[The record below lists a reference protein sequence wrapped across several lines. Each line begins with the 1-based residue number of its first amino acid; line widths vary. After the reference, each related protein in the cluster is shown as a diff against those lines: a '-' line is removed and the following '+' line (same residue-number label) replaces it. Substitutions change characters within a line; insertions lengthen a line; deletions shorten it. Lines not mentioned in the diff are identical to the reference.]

1 MARRALFFGLGSVL
15 AGLAAL
21 FEVPGVERSAVVLLV
36 VLAETIVAVA
46 WTYGR
51 AVTSPRPDRS
61 HDSSPPDGEVP
72 VVDLSAIEGSPNA
85 ILPEIRI
92 CRSTVVVDGR
102 GVSRRIRDGSGPLLG
117 RLGIFSLF
125 VGRDGKSWSDREVVE
140 AYRALERMGLWI
152 EREAGRWA
160 VPVNLE
166 LLSPCFVADDSAD
179 ESVELAPSLDPFRT
193 VLDESNADIKGI
205 ASASRSCSRLGVS
218 DLADLVG
225 KVDPVAGH
233 DQTVWIVHHLRAG
246 RSSAIEP
253 DRFQYP
259 GARVALCYA
268 RESSIS
274 EPIVGL
280 PFVDPV
286 TLAHELLHLF
296 GASDKYGTSLRS
308 FPPGSVTS
316 RDVMRLD
323 ETRLSRLRIDS
334 LTSSEIG
341 WSTMPSQSH
350 VKSPAPTR
358 G

>member
-1 MARRALFFGLGSVL
+1 MARRALFLSLGSVL

-21 FEVPGVERSAVVLLV
+21 LEVPGVERSAVVLLV
-36 VLAETIVAVA
+36 VLIETIVALG
-46 WTYGR
+46 WTCCR
-51 AVTSPRPDRS
+51 AVASPRS
-61 HDSSPPDGEVP
+61 HRTYDARPPDGKVP
-72 VVDLSAIEGSPNA
+72 IVDLTPIEGSP
-85 ILPEIRI
+85 IEIMPEIRV
-92 CRSTVVVDGR
+92 CRTTVGVDGR
-102 GVSRRIRDGSGPLLG
+102 GRARRPRAGSGPLLG

-125 VGRDGKSWSDREVVE
+125 VGRDGTRWSDREVVE
-140 AYRALERMGLWI
+140 AYRALERMGRWL

-160 VPVNLE
+160 VPLNLE
-166 LLSPCFVADDSAD
+166 LLAPFFVADDSAE

-205 ASASRSCSRLGVS
+205 ASASRACSRLGVS
-218 DLADLVG
+218 DLADLIG
-225 KVDPVAGH
+225 RVDPLADQ

-253 DRFQYP
+253 DRFRYP

-274 EPIVGL
+274 EPLVGL
-280 PFVDPV
+280 PSVDSV

-308 FPPGSVTS
+308 FRPGTVTS

-323 ETRLSRLRIDS
+323 ETRLSRLRIDP

-341 WSTMPSQSH
+341 WSSDPDRKQA
-350 VKSPAPTR
+350 KRPEPTQ